1 MSDQSDDPLMTQIT
15 DAIENIKR
23 NITKYTGA
31 AQEFT
36 GYVKGQTEQLEVLI
50 KRLRECLDKLVE
62 LKNSYASLIVKITTL
77 EAQIATLT
85 QITGDAATSAAT
97 EACNEKLKQILI

>member
-36 GYVKGQTEQLEVLI
+36 GYVKGQTEQLEELI
-50 KRLRECLDKLVE
+50 KRL
-62 LKNSYASLIVKITTL
+62 S
-77 EAQIATLT
+77 
-85 QITGDAATSAAT
+85 
-97 EACNEKLKQILI
+97 